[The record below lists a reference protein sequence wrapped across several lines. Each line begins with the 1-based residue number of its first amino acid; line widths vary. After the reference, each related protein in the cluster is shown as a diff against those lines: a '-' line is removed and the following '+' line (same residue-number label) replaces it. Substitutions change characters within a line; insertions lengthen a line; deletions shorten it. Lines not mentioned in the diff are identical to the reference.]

1 MIPIWSSF
9 LQELVIVIS
18 VRIGAIFV
26 NNLFKVGKSL
36 SVKFR
41 NCLVPKPIWII
52 WNVGQC
58 AISAELKH
66 MAGQLW
72 CRLSMARASGGVN
85 NGHNAGHVP
94 RASQIGL
101 TCQTRG
107 NLG

>member
-9 LQELVIVIS
+9 LQELVIIIS

-94 RASQIGL
+94 RALQKGFNMSD
-101 TCQTRG
+101 TWK
-107 NLG
+107 LG